1 MKRFL
6 TFLIAAFMIVTIQA
20 QDKPAYKLFKAN
32 GKKVSYKRMLK
43 KLAQADIILFG
54 EHHDN
59 PITHWLQLET
69 TRDLAK
75 KNDLVLG
82 FEMLEAD
89 NQKQVNKYLSGNIN
103 HKALDTLARLWKN
116 YKTDYKP
123 LVDFAKKKHFH
134 VVASNIPRRY
144 ASKVFRGGFEI
155 LDSLTD
161 KEKAWITPL
170 PFPYDE
176 TLPGY
181 VKMTQMEHMK
191 HMPPKMK
198 ANMPKAQAVKD
209 ATMSHFILK
218 NYKKKKLFIHY
229 NGSYHSDNYEG
240 IYWYLKKSNPKLNI
254 ITITTES
261 EANPKKFNKESL
273 NKADYIIQVAKNMT
287 STY

>member
-1 MKRFL
+1 M
-6 TFLIAAFMIVTIQA
+6 QG
-20 QDKPAYKLFKAN
+20 QDKPAYRLFKAN
-32 GKKVSYKRMLK
+32 GKKISYKKMIK
-43 KLAQADIILFG
+43 KLAKADVILFG

-75 KNDLVLG
+75 KEDLILG

-89 NQKQVNKYLSGNIN
+89 NQQQINQYLAGTIDQ
-103 HKALDTLARLWKN
+103 KALDTLARLWNN

-123 LVDFAKKKHFH
+123 LVDFAKEEHFQ

-144 ASKVFRGGFEI
+144 ASKVFHGGFEV
-155 LDSLTD
+155 LDSLPSN
-161 KEKAWITPL
+161 EKVWIAPL

-176 TLPGY
+176 TLPSY
-181 VKMTQMEHMK
+181 VKMTAMEHMK

-218 NYKKKKLFIHY
+218 NLKRKTIFIHY
-229 NGSYHSDNYEG
+229 NGSYHSDQYEG
-240 IYWYLKKSNPKLNI
+240 IYWYLKKGNPNLKIL
-254 ITITTES
+254 TITTES
-261 EANPKKFNKESL
+261 EDNPKKFDKESL
-273 NKADYIIQVAKNMT
+273 NKADFIIQVAKNMT